1 MTISSPDPIPDAA
14 SDAPM
19 DVASGSGKRGGSGGR
34 SVSGPLRI
42 MLVTG
47 LSGGGKTTALK
58 TLEDLGWE
66 AVDNFPIRLLPLLIE
81 TPQAVGRNDRG
92 RPLAIGFDTRTRGF
106 DPALIVRQVR
116 DLEKRPEYA
125 VSTLFLD
132 CAGRELQRRYAE
144 TRRRHP
150 LAQDRSA
157 EAGIAEEREWLQ
169 PLRRWAENVID
180 TSDMPVSE
188 LQQEIRRRFALEQSP
203 TSIIVTSFGFARGMP
218 PSADLVF
225 DMRFLRNP
233 HWDRG
238 LRAMTGLDPAVG
250 AFVMEDPA
258 YAGAVDRIADLLTF
272 VLPRYQAAAKAYVHI
287 AIGCTGG
294 RHRSVFV
301 AEEIT
306 KRLQAAGFC
315 PTVQHRNLTSRP
327 VDAIEGNP
335 AQPPG

>member
-1 MTISSPDPIPDAA
+1 MTDSSTDTAPNDAA
-14 SDAPM
+14 
-19 DVASGSGKRGGSGGR
+19 
-34 SVSGPLRI
+34 GPLVQRV

-47 LSGGGKTTALK
+47 LSGAGKTTALK

-66 AVDNFPIRLLPLLIE
+66 AIDNFPIRLLPLLID
-81 TPQAVGRNDRG
+81 TPHPVGQTGQD

-106 DPALIVRQVR
+106 DPASIVRQVR
-116 DLEKRPEYA
+116 DLEQRPEYA

-180 TSDMPVSE
+180 TTDMPLSD
-188 LQQEIRRRFALEQSP
+188 LQQEIRRRFALDQSP
-203 TSIIVTSFGFARGMP
+203 TSIIISSFGFARGMP

-233 HWDRG
+233 HWDRD
-238 LRAMTGLDPAVG
+238 LRALTGLDAAVG

-258 YAGAVDRIADLLTF
+258 YEGAVDRIVDLLAF
-272 VLPRYQAAAKAYVHI
+272 LLPRYQAAAKAYVHI

-327 VDAIEGNP
+327 VDAIEGSP
-335 AQPPG
+335 AQSPE

>member
-1 MTISSPDPIPDAA
+1 MTDSSAEQPGLSAVDPHR
-14 SDAPM
+14 
-19 DVASGSGKRGGSGGR
+19 V
-34 SVSGPLRI
+34 L
-42 MLVTG
+42 LVTG
-47 LSGGGKTTALK
+47 LSGAGKSTALK

-66 AVDNFPIRLLPLLIE
+66 AIDNFPIRLLPLLMD
-81 TPQAVGRNDRG
+81 TPQAVRRDGQEQ
-92 RPLAIGFDTRTRGF
+92 PLAIGFDTRTRGF
-106 DPALIVRQVR
+106 DPGSIVRQVR
-116 DLEKRPEYA
+116 DLEERPEYSI
-125 VSTLFLD
+125 STLFLD

-180 TSDMPVSE
+180 TTNLGLSD
-188 LQQEIRRRFALEQSP
+188 LQQEIRSRFALEQSP
-203 TSIIVTSFGFARGMP
+203 TSVIVTSFGFARGMP

-233 HWDRG
+233 YWDRS
-238 LRAMTGLDPAVG
+238 LRDMTGLDAPVG
-250 AFVMEDPA
+250 AFVAEDPA
-258 YAGAVDRIADLLTF
+258 YRGAVDRIVDLLTF
-272 VLPRYQAAAKAYVHI
+272 LLPRYQAAAKAYVHI

-301 AEEIT
+301 AQEIT

-327 VDAIEGNP
+327 TDAIEESP
-335 AQPPG
+335 APPPA

>member
-1 MTISSPDPIPDAA
+1 
-14 SDAPM
+14 
-19 DVASGSGKRGGSGGR
+19 
-34 SVSGPLRI
+34 

-47 LSGGGKTTALK
+47 LSGAGKTTALK

-66 AVDNFPIRLLPLLIE
+66 AIDNFPIRLLPLLID
-81 TPQAVGRNDRG
+81 TPHPVGQSGQD

-106 DPALIVRQVR
+106 DPASIVRQVR
-116 DLEKRPEYA
+116 DLEQRPEYA

-180 TSDMPVSE
+180 TTDMPLSD
-188 LQQEIRRRFALEQSP
+188 LQQEIRRRFALDQSP
-203 TSIIVTSFGFARGMP
+203 TSIILSSFGFARGMP

-238 LRAMTGLDPAVG
+238 LRELTGLDAQVG
-250 AFVMEDPA
+250 QFVMADPA
-258 YAGAVDRIADLLTF
+258 YQGAVDRIVDLLSF
-272 VLPRYQAAAKAYVHI
+272 LLPRYQASAKAYVHI

-301 AEEIT
+301 AEQIT
-306 KRLQAAGFC
+306 KRLQDAGFC

-327 VDAIEGNP
+327 VDAIEGSP
-335 AQPPG
+335 GKPPE

>member
-1 MTISSPDPIPDAA
+1 MTDISTPQAPSPDAA
-14 SDAPM
+14 SPRQR
-19 DVASGSGKRGGSGGR
+19 V
-34 SVSGPLRI
+34 

-47 LSGGGKTTALK
+47 LSGAGKTTALK

-66 AVDNFPIRLLPLLIE
+66 AIDNFPIRLLPLLID
-81 TPQAVGRNDRG
+81 TPHPVGQSGQD

-106 DPALIVRQVR
+106 DPASIVRQVR
-116 DLEKRPEYA
+116 ELEQRPEYA

-180 TSDMPVSE
+180 TTDMPLSE

-233 HWDRG
+233 HWDRN
-238 LRAMTGLDPAVG
+238 LRALTGLDAPVG

-258 YAGAVDRIADLLTF
+258 YSGAVDRIVDLLSF
-272 VLPRYQAAAKAYVHI
+272 LLPRYQAGAKAYVHI

-327 VDAIEGNP
+327 VDAIEGS
-335 AQPPG
+335 PGKSPE

>member
-1 MTISSPDPIPDAA
+1 MTDT
-14 SDAPM
+14 
-19 DVASGSGKRGGSGGR
+19 SGSQDSSQQPGAHR
-34 SVSGPLRI
+34 V

-47 LSGGGKTTALK
+47 LSGAGKSTALK

-66 AVDNFPIRLLPLLIE
+66 AIDNFPIRLLPLLMD
-81 TPQAVGRNDRG
+81 TPHAVRQHGQD

-106 DPALIVRQVR
+106 DPGSIVRQVR
-116 DLEKRPEYA
+116 DLEVRPEYA
-125 VSTLFLD
+125 ISTLFLD

-180 TSDMPVSE
+180 TTDMPVSD
-188 LQQEIRRRFALEQSP
+188 LQQEIRARFALEQSP
-203 TSIIVTSFGFARGMP
+203 TSIIITSFGFARGMP

-233 HWDRG
+233 YWDRS
-238 LRAMTGLDPAVG
+238 LRELTGLDAAVG
-250 AFVMEDPA
+250 AFVTQDPA
-258 YAGAVDRIADLLTF
+258 YQGAVDRIVDLLTYL
-272 VLPRYQAAAKAYVHI
+272 LPRYQAAAKAYVHI

-301 AEEIT
+301 AQEIT
-306 KRLQAAGFC
+306 KGLQAAGFC

-327 VDAIEGNP
+327 TDAIEESP
-335 AQPPG
+335 APPPA

>member
-1 MTISSPDPIPDAA
+1 MTESSTDEDPSQDAE
-14 SDAPM
+14 APRQR
-19 DVASGSGKRGGSGGR
+19 V
-34 SVSGPLRI
+34 L
-42 MLVTG
+42 LVTG
-47 LSGGGKTTALK
+47 LSGAGKTTALK
-58 TLEDLGWE
+58 TMEDLGWE
-66 AVDNFPIRLLPLLIE
+66 AIDNFPIRLLPRLIA
-81 TPQAVGRNDRG
+81 TPQPVGRREHD

-106 DPALIVRQVR
+106 DPVSIVRQVR
-116 DLEKRPEYA
+116 ELEQRPEYA

-132 CAGRELQRRYAE
+132 CSGRELQRRYAE

-180 TSDMPVSE
+180 TTDMPLSA

-233 HWDRG
+233 HWDRS
-238 LRAMTGLDPAVG
+238 LREMTGLDAPVG

-258 YAGAVDRIADLLTF
+258 YQGAVDRIVDLLSF
-272 VLPRYQAAAKAYVHI
+272 LLPRYQAAAKAYVHI

-301 AEEIT
+301 AEQIT

-315 PTVQHRNLTSRP
+315 PSVQHRNLTSRP
-327 VDAIEGNP
+327 VDAIEGIP
-335 AQPPG
+335 VKPPE

>member
-1 MTISSPDPIPDAA
+1 MTDFSS
-14 SDAPM
+14 
-19 DVASGSGKRGGSGGR
+19 R
-34 SVSGPLRI
+34 SVAPVDGGPAPQRV
-42 MLVTG
+42 MLITG
-47 LSGGGKTTALK
+47 LSGAGKTTTLK

-66 AVDNFPIRLLPLLIE
+66 AIDNFPIRLLPLLIA
-81 TPQAVGRNDRG
+81 TPQPVGQSGQD

-106 DPALIVRQVR
+106 DPTSIVRQVR
-116 DLEKRPEYA
+116 ELEQRPEYA
-125 VSTLFLD
+125 VTTLFLD

-169 PLRRWAENVID
+169 PLRRWAGNIID
-180 TSDMPVSE
+180 TTDMPLSE
-188 LQQEIRRRFALEQSP
+188 LQQDIRRRFALDQSP

-233 HWDRG
+233 HWDRT
-238 LRAMTGLDPAVG
+238 LRSLTGLDADVG

-258 YAGAVDRIADLLTF
+258 YAGAVDRIVDLLGYL
-272 VLPRYQAAAKAYVHI
+272 LPRYQAAAKAYVHI

-315 PTVQHRNLTSRP
+315 PSVQHRNLTSRP
-327 VDAIEGNP
+327 VDAIEGSP
-335 AQPPG
+335 VKPPE

>member
-1 MTISSPDPIPDAA
+1 MTESSTNQAADA
-14 SDAPM
+14 S
-19 DVASGSGKRGGSGGR
+19 SGAARQR
-34 SVSGPLRI
+34 V

-47 LSGGGKTTALK
+47 LSGAGKTTALK

-66 AVDNFPIRLLPLLIE
+66 AIDNFPIRLLPLLID
-81 TPQAVGRNDRG
+81 TPHPVGRSELD

-106 DPALIVRQVR
+106 DPASIMRQVR
-116 DLEKRPEYA
+116 ELEQRPEYA

-150 LAQDRSA
+150 LAQDRTA

-180 TSDMPVSE
+180 TTDMPLSE
-188 LQQEIRRRFALEQSP
+188 LQQEIRRRFALEHSP
-203 TSIIVTSFGFARGMP
+203 TSVIVTSFGFARGMP

-233 HWDRG
+233 HWDRD
-238 LRAMTGLDPAVG
+238 LRALTGLDAAVG

-258 YAGAVDRIADLLTF
+258 YQGAVDKIVDLLGF
-272 VLPRYQAAAKAYVHI
+272 LLPRYQAAAKAYVHI

-315 PTVQHRNLTSRP
+315 PSVQHRNLTSRP
-327 VDAIEGNP
+327 VDAIEGSP
-335 AQPPG
+335 SKPPE

>member
-1 MTISSPDPIPDAA
+1 MTDSSTQQTLPEDAA
-14 SDAPM
+14 PTRQR
-19 DVASGSGKRGGSGGR
+19 V
-34 SVSGPLRI
+34 

-47 LSGGGKTTALK
+47 LSGAGKTTALK

-66 AVDNFPIRLLPLLIE
+66 AIDNFPIRLLPLLID
-81 TPQAVGRNDRG
+81 TPQPVGRNEQD

-106 DPALIVRQVR
+106 DPASIVRQVR
-116 DLEKRPEYA
+116 ELEQRPEYA

-180 TSDMPVSE
+180 TTDMPLSE
-188 LQQEIRRRFALEQSP
+188 LQQEIRRRFSLDQFS

-233 HWDRG
+233 YWDRS
-238 LRAMTGLDPAVG
+238 LREMTGLDAPVG
-250 AFVMEDPA
+250 AFVTEDPA
-258 YAGAVDRIADLLTF
+258 YQGAIDRIVELLTF
-272 VLPRYQAAAKAYVHI
+272 LLPRYQAAAKAYVHI

-301 AEEIT
+301 AQEIT

-327 VDAIEGNP
+327 TDAIEESP
-335 AQPPG
+335 APPA

>member
-1 MTISSPDPIPDAA
+1 MTTSSTQDDPAK
-14 SDAPM
+14 APRPARHR
-19 DVASGSGKRGGSGGR
+19 V
-34 SVSGPLRI
+34 

-47 LSGGGKTTALK
+47 VSGAGKTTALK

-66 AVDNFPIRLLPLLIE
+66 AIDNFPIRLLPLLID
-81 TPQAVGRNDRG
+81 TPQAVGSHERD

-106 DPALIVRQVR
+106 DPASIVRQIR
-116 DLEKRPEYA
+116 ELEQRPEYES
-125 VSTLFLD
+125 STLFLD

-180 TSDMPVSE
+180 TTDMPVSD
-188 LQQEIRRRFALEQSP
+188 LQHEIRRRFALDQSP
-203 TSIIVTSFGFARGMP
+203 TSIIITSFGFARGMP

-233 HWDRG
+233 HWDRA
-238 LRAMTGLDPAVG
+238 LRPLTGLDEQVG
-250 AFVMEDPA
+250 TFVMEDPA
-258 YAGAVDRIADLLTF
+258 YEGAVDRITDLLSF
-272 VLPRYQAAAKAYVHI
+272 LLPRYQAAAKAYVHI

-301 AEEIT
+301 ATQIS

-315 PTVQHRNLTSRP
+315 PNVQHRNLTSRP
-327 VDAIEGNP
+327 VDAIEGSP
-335 AQPPG
+335 VPPPE

>member
-1 MTISSPDPIPDAA
+1 MIDSSTDEGAA
-14 SDAPM
+14 STSDP
-19 DVASGSGKRGGSGGR
+19 V
-34 SVSGPLRI
+34 PQRI

-47 LSGGGKTTALK
+47 LSGAGKTTALK

-66 AVDNFPIRLLPLLIE
+66 AIDNFPIRLLPLLID
-81 TPQAVGRNDRG
+81 TPQSARRPDQG

-106 DPALIVRQVR
+106 DPASIVRQVR
-116 DLEKRPEYA
+116 ELEEHPEYA

-169 PLRRWAENVID
+169 PLRRWSENVID
-180 TSDMPVSE
+180 TTDMPLSE
-188 LQQEIRRRFALEQSP
+188 LQQEVRRRFSLEKSP
-203 TSIIVTSFGFARGMP
+203 TSVIVTSFGFARGMP

-233 HWDRG
+233 HWDRD
-238 LRAMTGLDPAVG
+238 LRPLTGLDAPVG

-258 YAGAVDRIADLLTF
+258 YQGAVDRIVDLLAYL
-272 VLPRYQAAAKAYVHI
+272 LPHYQAGAKAYVHI

-301 AEEIT
+301 AEQIT
-306 KRLQAAGFC
+306 KRLQEAGFC

-327 VDAIEGNP
+327 VDAIEGSP
-335 AQPPG
+335 VQPPE

>member
-1 MTISSPDPIPDAA
+1 M
-14 SDAPM
+14 
-19 DVASGSGKRGGSGGR
+19 
-34 SVSGPLRI
+34 SVSGTDSSSYTGDATTRQRI

-47 LSGGGKTTALK
+47 LSGAGKTTALK

-66 AVDNFPIRLLPLLIE
+66 AIDNFPIRLLPSLID
-81 TPQAVGRNDRG
+81 TPQPAGRREQD

-106 DPALIVRQVR
+106 DPESIMRQVR
-116 DLEKRPEYA
+116 DLEQRPEYA

-157 EAGIAEEREWLQ
+157 EAGIAQERDWLQ

-180 TSDMPVSE
+180 TTDMPLSE
-188 LQQEIRRRFALEQSP
+188 LQQEIRRRFVLQQSP
-203 TSIIVTSFGFARGMP
+203 TSIIVSSFGFARGMP

-233 HWDRG
+233 HWDRS
-238 LRAMTGLDPAVG
+238 LRALTGLDAAVG
-250 AFVMEDPA
+250 AFVMQDPA
-258 YAGAVDRIADLLTF
+258 YAGAIDRIADLLAF

-315 PTVQHRNLTSRP
+315 PSVQHRNLTSRP
-327 VDAIEGNP
+327 VDAIEGSP
-335 AQPPG
+335 VEPPE

>member
-1 MTISSPDPIPDAA
+1 MTEPSASQDITAEAA
-14 SDAPM
+14 PHR
-19 DVASGSGKRGGSGGR
+19 V
-34 SVSGPLRI
+34 

-47 LSGGGKTTALK
+47 LSGAGKSTALK

-66 AVDNFPIRLLPLLIE
+66 AIDNFPIRLLPLLMD
-81 TPQAVGRNDRG
+81 TPHAVRRHGQE

-106 DPALIVRQVR
+106 DPGSIVRQVR
-116 DLEKRPEYA
+116 DLEERPEYA
-125 VSTLFLD
+125 ISTLFLD

-180 TSDMPVSE
+180 TTDMPVSD

-203 TSIIVTSFGFARGMP
+203 TSIIITSFGFARGMP

-233 HWDRG
+233 YWDRS
-238 LRAMTGLDPAVG
+238 LRDMTGLDVPVG
-250 AFVMEDPA
+250 AFVTEDPA
-258 YAGAVDRIADLLTF
+258 YQGAVDRIVDLLTF
-272 VLPRYQAAAKAYVHI
+272 LLPRYQAAAKAYVHI

-301 AEEIT
+301 AQEIT

-327 VDAIEGNP
+327 TDAIEESP
-335 AQPPG
+335 APPPA

>member
-1 MTISSPDPIPDAA
+1 MSDSSTSKHP
-14 SDAPM
+14 
-19 DVASGSGKRGGSGGR
+19 ASGPASGQTPARQR
-34 SVSGPLRI
+34 L

-47 LSGGGKTTALK
+47 LSGAGKTTALK

-66 AVDNFPIRLLPLLIE
+66 AIDNFPIRLLPLLLE
-81 TPQAVGRNDRG
+81 TPQSVGLHDG
-92 RPLAIGFDTRTRGF
+92 VRPLAIGFDTRTRGF
-106 DPALIVRQVR
+106 EPGAIVQQVR
-116 DLEKRPEYA
+116 DLEQGPEYE

-180 TSDMPVSE
+180 TTAMPLSE
-188 LQQEIRRRFALEQSP
+188 LQQEIRRRFALEHSP
-203 TSIIVTSFGFARGMP
+203 TSIIITSFGFARGMP

-238 LRAMTGLDPAVG
+238 LRAQTGLDPAVG
-250 AFVMEDPA
+250 AFIMEDPA
-258 YAGAVDRIADLLTF
+258 YLGAVDRITDLLTF
-272 VLPRYQAAAKAYVHI
+272 LLPRYQAGAKAYVHI

-301 AEEIT
+301 AEELT
-306 KRLQAAGFC
+306 KRLQASGFC

-327 VDAIEGNP
+327 VDAIEGSPLSPP
-335 AQPPG
+335 A

>member
-1 MTISSPDPIPDAA
+1 MARESEDQPQ
-14 SDAPM
+14 
-19 DVASGSGKRGGSGGR
+19 
-34 SVSGPLRI
+34 RI
-42 MLVTG
+42 LLVTG
-47 LSGGGKTTALK
+47 VLGAGKTTALR
-58 TLEDLGWE
+58 TLEDMGWE
-66 AVDNFPIRLLPLLIE
+66 AVDNFPIRLLDRLLE
-81 TPQAVGRNDRG
+81 TERG
-92 RPLAIGFDTRTRGF
+92 SAALDSGTPLAIGFDTRTRGF
-106 DPALIVRQVR
+106 DPAKTIELVKG
-116 DLEKRPEYA
+116 LSERPGL
-125 VSTLFLD
+125 SITTLFLD

-180 TSDMPVSE
+180 TTNLGLSD
-188 LQQEIRRRFALEQSP
+188 LQQEIRSRFALEQSP

-233 HWDRG
+233 YWDRS
-238 LRAMTGLDPAVG
+238 LREMTGLEAPVG
-250 AFVMEDPA
+250 AFITEDPA
-258 YAGAVDRIADLLTF
+258 YQGAVDRIVDLLTF
-272 VLPRYQAAAKAYVHI
+272 LLPRYQAAAKAYVHI

-301 AEEIT
+301 AQEIT

-327 VDAIEGNP
+327 TDAIEESP
-335 AQPPG
+335 APPPA

>member
-1 MTISSPDPIPDAA
+1 MTGSRIDK
-14 SDAPM
+14 
-19 DVASGSGKRGGSGGR
+19 ASGAGAGKGAKPQQ
-34 SVSGPLRI
+34 V

-47 LSGGGKTTALK
+47 LSGAGKTTALK

-66 AVDNFPIRLLPLLIE
+66 AIDNFPIRLLPLLMD
-81 TPQAVGRNDRG
+81 TPQSAGHEMG

-106 DPALIVRQVR
+106 DPASIVRQVR
-116 DLEKRPEYA
+116 DLEKHPDYA
-125 VSTLFLD
+125 VTTLFLD

-150 LAQDRSA
+150 MAQDRSA

-169 PLRRWAENVID
+169 PLRRWSENVID
-180 TSDMPVSE
+180 TTDMPMSD

-233 HWDRG
+233 HWDRS
-238 LRAMTGLDPAVG
+238 LRELTGLDAPVG
-250 AFVMEDPA
+250 AFVMEDAA
-258 YAGAVDRIADLLTF
+258 YQGAVDRIVDLLTF
-272 VLPRYQAAAKAYVHI
+272 LLPRYQAGAKAYVHI

-327 VDAIEGNP
+327 VDAIEGSP
-335 AQPPG
+335 VQPPI

>member
-1 MTISSPDPIPDAA
+1 MIDSSTDEGVVSTSDPVPQ
-14 SDAPM
+14 
-19 DVASGSGKRGGSGGR
+19 
-34 SVSGPLRI
+34 RI

-47 LSGGGKTTALK
+47 LSGAGKTTALK

-66 AVDNFPIRLLPLLIE
+66 AIDNFPIRLLPLLID
-81 TPQAVGRNDRG
+81 TPQSARRPDQG
-92 RPLAIGFDTRTRGF
+92 RPLAIGFDARTRGF
-106 DPALIVRQVR
+106 DPASIVRQVR
-116 DLEKRPEYA
+116 ELEEHPEYA

-169 PLRRWAENVID
+169 PLRRWSENVID
-180 TSDMPVSE
+180 TTDMPLSE
-188 LQQEIRRRFALEQSP
+188 LQQEVRRRFSLEKSP
-203 TSIIVTSFGFARGMP
+203 TSVIVTSFGFARGMP

-233 HWDRG
+233 HWDRD
-238 LRAMTGLDPAVG
+238 LRPLTGLDAPVG

-258 YAGAVDRIADLLTF
+258 YQGAVDRIVDLLSYL
-272 VLPRYQAAAKAYVHI
+272 LPHYQAGAKAYVHI

-301 AEEIT
+301 AEQIT
-306 KRLQAAGFC
+306 KRLQEAGFC

-327 VDAIEGNP
+327 VDAIEGSP
-335 AQPPG
+335 VQPPE

>member
-1 MTISSPDPIPDAA
+1 MIDSSTDEGAA
-14 SDAPM
+14 SISDP
-19 DVASGSGKRGGSGGR
+19 V
-34 SVSGPLRI
+34 PQRI

-47 LSGGGKTTALK
+47 LSGAGKTTALK

-66 AVDNFPIRLLPLLIE
+66 AIDNFPIRLLPLLID
-81 TPQAVGRNDRG
+81 TPQSARRPDQG

-106 DPALIVRQVR
+106 DPASIVRQVR
-116 DLEKRPEYA
+116 ELEEHPEYA

-169 PLRRWAENVID
+169 PLRRWSENVID
-180 TSDMPVSE
+180 TTDMPLSE
-188 LQQEIRRRFALEQSP
+188 LQQEVRRRFSLEKSP
-203 TSIIVTSFGFARGMP
+203 TSVIVTSFGFARGMP

-233 HWDRG
+233 HWDRD
-238 LRAMTGLDPAVG
+238 LRPLTGLDAPVG

-258 YAGAVDRIADLLTF
+258 YQGAVDRIVDLLAYL
-272 VLPRYQAAAKAYVHI
+272 LPHYQAGAKAYVHI

-301 AEEIT
+301 AEQIT
-306 KRLQAAGFC
+306 KRLQEAGFC

-327 VDAIEGNP
+327 VDAIEGSP
-335 AQPPG
+335 VQPPE

>member
-1 MTISSPDPIPDAA
+1 
-14 SDAPM
+14 
-19 DVASGSGKRGGSGGR
+19 
-34 SVSGPLRI
+34 
-42 MLVTG
+42 
-47 LSGGGKTTALK
+47 
-58 TLEDLGWE
+58 
-66 AVDNFPIRLLPLLIE
+66 
-81 TPQAVGRNDRG
+81 
-92 RPLAIGFDTRTRGF
+92 RGF
-106 DPALIVRQVR
+106 DPGSIVRQVR
-116 DLEKRPEYA
+116 DLEERPEYA
-125 VSTLFLD
+125 ISTLFLD

-180 TSDMPVSE
+180 TTNLGLSD
-188 LQQEIRRRFALEQSP
+188 LQQEIRSRFALEQSP

-233 HWDRG
+233 YWDRS
-238 LRAMTGLDPAVG
+238 LREMTGLEAPVG
-250 AFVMEDPA
+250 AFITEDPA
-258 YAGAVDRIADLLTF
+258 YQGAVDRIVDLLTF
-272 VLPRYQAAAKAYVHI
+272 LLPRYQAAAKAYVHI

-301 AEEIT
+301 AQEIT

-327 VDAIEGNP
+327 TDAIEESP
-335 AQPPG
+335 APPPA

>member
-1 MTISSPDPIPDAA
+1 MTASSIDDDPQVGQQP
-14 SDAPM
+14 S
-19 DVASGSGKRGGSGGR
+19 R
-34 SVSGPLRI
+34 LRI
-42 MLVTG
+42 LLVTG
-47 LSGGGKTTALK
+47 VSGAGKTTALK

-66 AVDNFPIRLLPLLIE
+66 AIDNFPIRLLPLLVE
-81 TPQAVGRNDRG
+81 TPHAVGSRAND
-92 RPLAIGFDTRTRGF
+92 RPLAVGFDTRTRGF
-106 DPALIVRQVR
+106 DPAAIVRQVR
-116 DLEKRPEYA
+116 ELEQRTEYES
-125 VSTLFLD
+125 STLFLD

-169 PLRRWAENVID
+169 PMRRWAENVID
-180 TSDMPVSE
+180 TTDMPVSD

-203 TSIIVTSFGFARGMP
+203 TSIIISSFGFARGMP

-233 HWDRG
+233 HWDRT
-238 LRAMTGLDPAVG
+238 LRPLTGMDGRVS
-250 AFVMEDPA
+250 AFIQEDEA
-258 YAGAVDRIADLLTF
+258 YEGAVDRITDLLTF
-272 VLPRYQAAAKAYVHI
+272 LLPRYQAAAKAYVHI

-301 AEEIT
+301 AEEIS

-327 VDAIEGNP
+327 VDAIEGSPEPSP
-335 AQPPG
+335 A

>member
-1 MTISSPDPIPDAA
+1 MTGSSKDQQLDLTGAA
-14 SDAPM
+14 M
-19 DVASGSGKRGGSGGR
+19 RQR
-34 SVSGPLRI
+34 L

-47 LSGGGKTTALK
+47 LSGAGKTTALK

-66 AVDNFPIRLLPLLIE
+66 SIDNFPIRLLPLLLE
-81 TPQAVGRNDRG
+81 TPQSVGRHDGN

-106 DPALIVRQVR
+106 DRASIVRQVR
-116 DLEKRPEYA
+116 DLAKRPEYE

-150 LAQDRSA
+150 LAEDRSA

-180 TSDMPVSE
+180 TTDMPLSG

-233 HWDRG
+233 HWDRD
-238 LRAMTGLDPAVG
+238 LRALTGLDAPVG
-250 AFVMEDPA
+250 DFVMQDPA
-258 YAGAVDRIADLLTF
+258 YHGAVDRISDLLIF
-272 VLPRYQAAAKAYVHI
+272 LLPRYQAAAKAYVHI

-327 VDAIEGNP
+327 VDAIEGSP
-335 AQPPG
+335 VQPPA

>member
-1 MTISSPDPIPDAA
+1 MTDISTPQAPSPDAA
-14 SDAPM
+14 SPRQR
-19 DVASGSGKRGGSGGR
+19 V
-34 SVSGPLRI
+34 

-47 LSGGGKTTALK
+47 LSGAGKTTALK

-66 AVDNFPIRLLPLLIE
+66 AIDNFPIRLLPLLID
-81 TPQAVGRNDRG
+81 TPHPVGQSGQD

-106 DPALIVRQVR
+106 DPASIVRQVR
-116 DLEKRPEYA
+116 ELEQRPEYA

-180 TSDMPVSE
+180 TTDMPLSE
-188 LQQEIRRRFALEQSP
+188 LQQEIRRRFALDQSP

-233 HWDRG
+233 HWDRN
-238 LRAMTGLDPAVG
+238 LRALTGLDAPVG

-258 YAGAVDRIADLLTF
+258 YSGAVDRIVDLLSF
-272 VLPRYQAAAKAYVHI
+272 LLPRYQAGAKAYVHI

-327 VDAIEGNP
+327 VDAIEGS
-335 AQPPG
+335 PGKSPE

>member
-1 MTISSPDPIPDAA
+1 MTESTIDQHPDAA
-14 SDAPM
+14 S
-19 DVASGSGKRGGSGGR
+19 
-34 SVSGPLRI
+34 GPLRQRL

-47 LSGGGKTTALK
+47 LSGAGKTTALK

-66 AVDNFPIRLLPLLIE
+66 SIDNFPIRLLPLLLD
-81 TPQAVGRNDRG
+81 TPQSVGVHDNV
-92 RPLAIGFDTRTRGF
+92 RPLAIGFDARTRGF
-106 DPALIVRQVR
+106 EPGAIVRQVR
-116 DLEKRPEYA
+116 DLEQGPEYE

-169 PLRRWAENVID
+169 PLRRWAEHVID
-180 TSDMPVSE
+180 TTAMPLSE

-233 HWDRG
+233 HWDRS
-238 LRAMTGLDPAVG
+238 LRDQTGLDAAVG
-250 AFVMEDPA
+250 AFIMEDPA
-258 YAGAVDRIADLLTF
+258 YLGAVNRIAELLVF
-272 VLPRYQAAAKAYVHI
+272 LLPRYQAAAKAYVHI

-306 KRLQAAGFC
+306 KRLQASGFC

-327 VDAIEGNP
+327 VDAIEGSP
-335 AQPPG
+335 LLPPT

>member
-1 MTISSPDPIPDAA
+1 MIDSSTDEG
-14 SDAPM
+14 
-19 DVASGSGKRGGSGGR
+19 VASISDP
-34 SVSGPLRI
+34 VPQRI

-47 LSGGGKTTALK
+47 LSGAGKTTALK

-66 AVDNFPIRLLPLLIE
+66 AIDNFPIRLLPLLID
-81 TPQAVGRNDRG
+81 TPQSARRPDQG

-106 DPALIVRQVR
+106 DPASIVRQVR
-116 DLEKRPEYA
+116 ELEEHPEYA

-169 PLRRWAENVID
+169 PLRRWSENVID
-180 TSDMPVSE
+180 TTDMPLSE
-188 LQQEIRRRFALEQSP
+188 LQQEVRRRFSLEKSP
-203 TSIIVTSFGFARGMP
+203 TSVIVTSFGFARGMP

-233 HWDRG
+233 HWDRD
-238 LRAMTGLDPAVG
+238 LRPLTGLDAPVG

-258 YAGAVDRIADLLTF
+258 YQGAVDRIVDLLAYL
-272 VLPRYQAAAKAYVHI
+272 LPHYQAGAKAYVHI

-301 AEEIT
+301 AEQIT
-306 KRLQAAGFC
+306 KRLQEAGFC

-327 VDAIEGNP
+327 VDAIEGSP
-335 AQPPG
+335 VQPPE